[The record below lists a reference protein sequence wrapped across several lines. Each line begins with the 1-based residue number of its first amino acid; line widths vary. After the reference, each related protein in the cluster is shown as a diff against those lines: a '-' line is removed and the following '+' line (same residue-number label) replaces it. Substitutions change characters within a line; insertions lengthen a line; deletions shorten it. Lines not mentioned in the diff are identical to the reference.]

1 MLPAH
6 GDHSEV
12 EGNGRVP
19 HVRLSVRG
27 PKTMGAAR
35 PSLSDESPSNT
46 KSIRRWIVYLHPVYV
61 IAFQMGWLVYPVK
74 SHCWASPIFFGP
86 RTLGRTWGTRPISSK
101 IPCDSAAEPG
111 RRPIPART
119 AEQPALE
126 GNAVPEDS

>member
-61 IAFQMGWLVYPVK
+61 IAFQMGWLVYRSKAIVGLRPSFSAHVRWGERGAPVRFPPK
-74 SHCWASPIFFGP
+74 FLV
-86 RTLGRTWGTRPISSK
+86 TLQRNLGVALFPLV
-101 IPCDSAAEPG
+101 
-111 RRPIPART
+111 
-119 AEQPALE
+119 QPSNLR
-126 GNAVPEDS
+126 